1 MNMNTADPLLNPRIN
16 TLIVMIAAAAATR
29 LLPHP
34 PNMTSVA
41 AVALFG
47 GAYFSNR
54 WLAFLVPLAALLVSD
69 LLLGFYQH
77 MEFIYLSFALIV
89 WIGLGLQRR
98 QTASRIAAATVL
110 SALVFFVVSDF
121 GIWAF
126 GSLYPK
132 TYAGL
137 IACYVAAIP
146 FLRNMLLGDA
156 LYTAILFGGFR
167 LLEARFAAL
176 RNPANPAN
184 PAHPAA
190 AAESVTS

>member
-1 MNMNTADPLLNPRIN
+1 MNTADPLLNPRIN

-41 AVALFG
+41 AVALLG

-176 RNPANPAN
+176 RNPANPA
-184 PAHPAA
+184 HPAA